1 MKSNLINKYLFTE
14 VSMYFLLRL
23 NEDFDDNLL
32 QDAIELCS
40 DLDSQ
45 NIIETQKANIYLRKF
60 KFVFFWYFKTNVK
73 KNNQFWSSST
83 LANYELLELLLQHFS
98 IYGDISLSN
107 FSEPI

>member
-1 MKSNLINKYLFTE
+1 MKSNLINKYLCAE

-45 NIIETQKANIYLRKF
+45 T
-60 KFVFFWYFKTNVK
+60 
-73 KNNQFWSSST
+73 S
-83 LANYELLELLLQHFS
+83 
-98 IYGDISLSN
+98 
-107 FSEPI
+107 